1 MACSSG
7 ALQRMLMNLGH
18 KKTQR
23 LNWVLLNSAGVNR
36 QVITLQSVKHTGI
49 RLTEL
54 LILDIKFFVSN
65 IVLTKGLI
73 RMMSI

>member
-1 MACSSG
+1 
-7 ALQRMLMNLGH
+7 MNLGH

-36 QVITLQSVKHTGI
+36 QVITLQSVKCTGI
-49 RLTEL
+49 RLTDL

-73 RMMSI
+73 RMTRI

>member
-1 MACSSG
+1 MACFSG
-7 ALQRMLMNLGH
+7 VLLRMLMNLGH

-23 LNWVLLNSAGVNR
+23 LNWVLLNSAGLLLGGR
-36 QVITLQSVKHTGI
+36 PLQSVKCTGI
-49 RLTEL
+49 RLTDL

-73 RMMSI
+73 RMTRI